1 MSLTDFLS
9 LVQDKGLGISVL
21 IAVAW
26 ALWARIKRVD
36 NENKTLHQTAKK
48 EANARTDACEEKA
61 NESRFR
67 FDEAR
72 KEQSAKID
80 RLEGRLYTMHETVLR
95 DVTAALADSTAVIR
109 VVCGDQTPTRPMPA
123 IRSQKPVAD
132 A

>member
-1 MSLTDFLS
+1 MSLTDLLS
-9 LVQDKGLGISVL
+9 LIQDKGLGIAIL

-80 RLEGRLYTMHETVLR
+80 RLEEKLYDIHETVIR
-95 DVTAALADSTAVIR
+95 DVTMALADSTAVIR
-109 VVCGDQTPTRPMPA
+109 EICGTHTPTRPLPT
-123 IRSQKPVAD
+123 IRNHKPPAD

>member
-1 MSLTDFLS
+1 MSMTDLLS
-9 LVQDKGLGISVL
+9 LIQDKGLGIGLLLVIAWVL
-21 IAVAW
+21 W
-26 ALWARIKRVD
+26 TRIKRVD
-36 NENKTLHQTAKK
+36 NENKTLHATARK

-95 DVTAALADSTAVIR
+95 DVTSALADSTAVIR
-109 VVCGDQTPTRPMPA
+109 EVIGERTPTRPLP
-123 IRSQKPVAD
+123 IVRHPRPQAD